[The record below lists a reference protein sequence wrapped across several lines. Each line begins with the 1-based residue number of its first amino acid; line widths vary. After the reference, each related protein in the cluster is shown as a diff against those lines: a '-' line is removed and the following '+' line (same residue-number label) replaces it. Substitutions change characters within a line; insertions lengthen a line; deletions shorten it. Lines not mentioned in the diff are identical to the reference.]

1 MRKLDSVLKDGLGK
15 KKLNGITEPY
25 LYIGGFRTMFGWHV
39 EDLNMASI
47 NVNHYGKPKF
57 WYSIARDDYRK
68 FESFV
73 KDLFPAEFLKCSQF
87 LRHKTVFI
95 NPYFI
100 KELSPNIKIRKTV
113 QNPGEFVITLNS
125 SYHMGFNC
133 GFNIAESV
141 NFATPD
147 WLPDFPKFKNCKCQ
161 KNTVFIDPEF
171 FRENLEKNSFYKKNK
186 FFMKFKG
193 LLNDKK
199 VKKIKK
205 VVGRRAKRGKRKR

>member
-1 MRKLDSVLKDGLGK
+1 MRNLDSVLRDGLGK
-15 KKLNGITEPY
+15 KKLHGITEPY

-47 NVNHYGKPKF
+47 NLNHSGAPKF
-57 WYSIARDDYRK
+57 WYSISRRDFRK
-68 FESFV
+68 FETFV
-73 KDLFPAEFLKCSQF
+73 KNLFPEDFLRCSQF

-100 KELSPNIKIRKTV
+100 KELRPNLDIRKTV
-113 QNPGEFVITLNS
+113 QNEGEFIVTMNS
-125 SYHMGFNC
+125 GYHMGFNC

-161 KNTVFIDPEF
+161 KNTVFIEPEF
-171 FRENLEKNSFYKKNK
+171 FAENLEKCGGYKKDK
-186 FFMKFKG
+186 FFEKFKSVISKRG
-193 LLNDKK
+193 NK
-199 VKKIKK
+199 VKKRKGGK
-205 VVGRRAKRGKRKR
+205 VKRRSK